1 MCKSSKPSTELRT
14 SEGLCSLVH
23 AAIERDIDAVRK
35 EYIFLPPLAIQWRLK
50 RLIIDP
56 RDLPNAYL
64 LYNLLTTAAPAAVA
78 LFLLPPSQVFGVL
91 YLVIL
96 YTQFIARFLVALL
109 HVTSHRRLF
118 KPGTRWHSLYIS
130 SAGVTDKEG

>member
-1 MCKSSKPSTELRT
+1 
-14 SEGLCSLVH
+14 VH
-23 AAIERDIDAVRK
+23 AAVERDIVAVRK

-50 RLIIDP
+50 RLINDP
-56 RDLPNAYL
+56 RDLPNAFL
-64 LYNLLTTAAPAAVA
+64 LYNLLTTAAPAVVA
-78 LFLLPPSQVFGVL
+78 LFLLPPSHGFGVL

-109 HVTSHRRLF
+109 HVTAHRRLF
-118 KPGTRWHSLYIS
+118 KPGTRWHSLHIS